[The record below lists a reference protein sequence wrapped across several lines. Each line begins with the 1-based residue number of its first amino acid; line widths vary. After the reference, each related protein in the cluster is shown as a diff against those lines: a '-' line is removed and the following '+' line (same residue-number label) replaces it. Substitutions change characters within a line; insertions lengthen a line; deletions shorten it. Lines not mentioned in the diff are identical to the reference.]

1 MTHDQAQNT
10 APSKIQS
17 NSFSRLSFYQN
28 CPFAAKLKYL
38 SKIPEPPRPPPA
50 LKRGQTVGEHANE
63 RGSRVHEAADDFIN
77 SRREDFIP
85 ELERYRDEFASVKL
99 LITANPDLIQTEQ
112 LWTSTKNWEP
122 TDPKH
127 DLTPWLRVIVDLLI
141 FTNAEKTHAR
151 VIDFKTGKRYGNEV
165 KHAQQTQL
173 YQLAAFMRYPSLQ
186 SVTTELW
193 YLDQKHGPAKNDFTR
208 AQGERFRTSWDRRMN
223 EMCNDTEF
231 KARPHEKSCMFCCY
245 GKTEH
250 SNKWVNK
257 SDDCQKSMDKR
268 DRT

>member
-1 MTHDQAQNT
+1 MTPDQAQDT

-77 SRREDFIP
+77 ARRDDLIL
-85 ELERYRDEFASVKL
+85 ELDKYKDEMNNVRFLVK
-99 LITANPDLIQTEQ
+99 ANPDLIQTEQ
-112 LWTSTKNWEP
+112 LWTSTKDWEP

-141 FTNAEKTHAR
+141 FTDNDKTHAR

-245 GKTEH
+245 GLEEH

-257 SDDCQKSMDKR
+257 SGDCKLSLDKR
-268 DRT
+268 DR